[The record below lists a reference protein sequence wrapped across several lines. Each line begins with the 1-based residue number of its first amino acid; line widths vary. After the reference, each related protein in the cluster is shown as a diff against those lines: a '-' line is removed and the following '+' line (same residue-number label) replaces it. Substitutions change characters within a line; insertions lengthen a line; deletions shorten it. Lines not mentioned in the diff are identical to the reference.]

1 MDYWFHILA
10 QNLFVVIDIV
20 WWVVAMRLA
29 KRTVWRVLISIFMAA
44 QLCAAISAVAN
55 MDLSVYLPTAVL
67 VAAAVWQLFGSAAL
81 VGVGILYFS
90 LRFIRRR
97 RERATIERAPVAAP
111 AVQSPGQYSLSRRNF
126 IGACAAVVPPLCTFG
141 ITGIAM
147 AQLGEFRL
155 RRFTLSLPSLPK
167 ALDGLTIAHV
177 SDIHV
182 GEWTHGPILKKIV
195 NSTNA
200 LRPDLVLV
208 TGDLINY
215 ELSDLSGTI
224 DILKQMH
231 GRYGLHMVEGNHDLI
246 QNGLEFERR
255 VKSSGL
261 SLLADESTVAN
272 VRGFPVQFFGL
283 RWTDGVG
290 ASHDQIMSWE
300 LREMVKQRRPDAF
313 PIFLAHHPHAFDA
326 AIANG
331 LPLTLTGHT
340 HGGQFMLNGDIG
352 VGPALF
358 RYWSGFYKRG
368 DSQLIVSNGVG
379 NMFPVR
385 INAPAELVH
394 ITLRC
399 A

>member
-261 SLLADESTVAN
+261 SLLTDESTVAN